1 MRGSQH
7 SPLIRGDFSLHLL
20 TQIEMLR
27 GDISHEELS
36 KRLGDVMNFCRV
48 ISFGREKEPIQAGA
62 RRSAHGEREG
72 EECGR
77 RVEDYVYVVRLKDA
91 IRSA

>member
-1 MRGSQH
+1 
-7 SPLIRGDFSLHLL
+7 
-20 TQIEMLR
+20 
-27 GDISHEELS
+27 
-36 KRLGDVMNFCRV
+36 MNFCRV

-77 RVEDYVYVVRLKDA
+77 RVEDYVDVVRLKDA